1 MIQEYF
7 HSDQQFLFL
16 ANLEVH
22 FYLEQSKL
30 SLSPESYFEILS
42 DLSACNSIQYNSD
55 EGHSVLIQ
63 DILIPV

>member
-42 DLSACNSIQYNSD
+42 DLLNFPM
-55 EGHSVLIQ
+55 L
-63 DILIPV
+63 PVQLQLLLASLYRC

>member
-42 DLSACNSIQYNSD
+42 DLLNFPMLPAQ
-55 EGHSVLIQ
+55 L
-63 DILIPV
+63 

>member
-42 DLSACNSIQYNSD
+42 DLLNFPMLPAQLQLLLASLYRC
-55 EGHSVLIQ
+55 
-63 DILIPV
+63 

>member
-42 DLSACNSIQYNSD
+42 DLLNFPMLPAQLQLLVASLYRC
-55 EGHSVLIQ
+55 
-63 DILIPV
+63 